1 MAENV
6 SIVIKA
12 FDKTKPAFGAVGK
25 SLKGVT
31 SAIFSMRTALV
42 GVAGVAGFGYLVKS
56 SLNATD
62 TLSKTANKIGTTT
75 EALGGLRYA
84 AEVTGVAT
92 NTMDMALQR
101 FTRRTAE
108 AAKGTGEAK
117 GAIKELGL
125 NAQELNKMP
134 LDQRMIA
141 LADAFGK
148 VDNESDQLRL
158 AFKLFDSEG
167 AALVNT
173 LALGSDGLKD
183 LLGEAKLLGLTM
195 STTAAQGV
203 EKANDSITK
212 LLYLAKGLKDQ
223 FAAALAPAIEGLVTL
238 LTGRL
243 QDSIKKAG
251 GTVEAFAKNMAISF
265 IGATAGIV
273 KGFESMMKVIDRA
286 LNFVAAKV
294 NNFQL
299 RGFQAELAEAQNK
312 AKLFGDAYNTMIRGG
327 KLSGKDTL
335 KLGLYGVERNTEA
348 LFKAWDLA
356 DKKIQASHVSI
367 NSLTVKPFNLAGMFD
382 VEDFSYAEFAE
393 GLIASLGEVGGA
405 AEKALEPTT
414 KALSDVQQGFKDW
427 SDALPDTTANIKSLT
442 NQGLNGLT
450 DALTAGVT
458 GAANFA
464 DAMKS
469 MAKSVIDSL
478 IKMLIQKYIVDAAF
492 GAITGFIGNTQTG
505 INSAAGYGSSL
516 GGADPFNTS
525 NFSGKAIGGSVQSG
539 QPYMVGERGPEMFVP
554 NSQGSIVP
562 NGRLGGA
569 NSLDTSNF
577 APRAIGGS
585 VQNGSPYMVGERGPE
600 MFVPNSQ
607 GSIVPNNRMGGDG
620 ITINQTINVTTGV
633 QQTVRAEIASLM
645 PQIANAAKG
654 AVADA
659 KMRGGN
665 YSKMLGA

>member
-25 SLKGVT
+25 ALKGVT
-31 SAIFSMRTALV
+31 ASIFSMRTALV
-42 GVAGVAGFGYLVKS
+42 GVAGVAGFGYLIKS

-84 AEVTGVAT
+84 AEITGVAT

-173 LALGSDGLKD
+173 LALGSDGLKG
-183 LLGEAKLLGLTM
+183 LLGEAKALGLTM
-195 STTAAQGV
+195 STSAAQGV

-212 LLYLAKGLKDQ
+212 LLSLGKGLKDQ
-223 FAAALAPAIEGLVTL
+223 FAAALAPAIESVVTQ
-238 LTGRL
+238 LTEFF
-243 QDSIKKAG
+243 QAIAEDEG
-251 GTVEAFAKNMAISF
+251 GVEAWARSMAVGF
-265 IGATAGIV
+265 LTAIQDIV
-273 KGFESMMKVIDRA
+273 KGLDHGLTAIA
-286 LNFVAAKV
+286 GFV
-294 NNFQL
+294 
-299 RGFQAELAEAQNK
+299 NK
-312 AKLFGDAYNTMIRGG
+312 ANGYLSAFNVKAQSDQLKYLVKKLHEVD
-327 KLSGKDTL
+327 
-335 KLGLYGVERNTEA
+335 
-348 LFKAWDLA
+348 
-356 DKKIQASHVSI
+356 
-367 NSLTVKPFNLAGMFD
+367 
-382 VEDFSYAEFAE
+382 
-393 GLIASLGEVGGA
+393 GEI
-405 AEKALEPTT
+405 KALEAGG
-414 KALSDVQQGFKDW
+414 KATASDWLFGEDLESKKAKWEDLYNQVIVGRQELKTLGRPIAENGLSTMLDGTIAKIELLKKAIGVDAGAYVSMFEPMINELSDLQQGFKDW
-427 SDALPDTTANIKSLT
+427 SDALPNTTTNIKSLT
-442 NQGLNGLT
+442 SQGLNGLT

-492 GAITGFIGNTQTG
+492 GAISSAIGGVTQTG
-505 INSAAGYGSSL
+505 PTGGGSGMPSFNPRGY
-516 GGADPFNTS
+516 A
-525 NFSGKAIGGSVQSG
+525 AIGGPVQSG
-539 QPYMVGERGPEMFVP
+539 
-554 NSQGSIVP
+554 
-562 NGRLGGA
+562 
-569 NSLDTSNF
+569 
-577 APRAIGGS
+577 
-585 VQNGSPYMVGERGPE
+585 SPYVVGERGPE

-607 GSIVPNNRMGGDG
+607 GSIVPNNRMSGGG
-620 ITINQTINVTTGV
+620 GVTVNQTINVTTGV
-633 QQTVRAEIASLM
+633 QQTVRAEIATLM

-654 AVADA
+654 AVAEA
-659 KMRGGN
+659 RMRGGN

>member
-62 TLSKTANKIGTTT
+62 SLKKTADKIGTTT
-75 EALGGLRYA
+75 EALSALRYA
-84 AEVTGVAT
+84 AERTGVQT
-92 NTMDMALQR
+92 NTLDMAMQR

-117 GAIKELGL
+117 GALKELGIDANKL
-125 NAQELNKMP
+125 QRLGLDEQMAEL
-134 LDQRMIA
+134 A
-141 LADAFGK
+141 GAFGT
-148 VDNESDQLRL
+148 VESDADRLRI

-173 LALGSDGLKD
+173 LALGEKGLEEMF
-183 LLGEAKLLGLTM
+183 GRAKALGLVM
-195 STTAAQGV
+195 SSQAAGGV
-203 EKANDSITK
+203 EKANDSFNDMLSIV
-212 LLYLAKGLKDQ
+212 KGLKDQ
-223 FAAALAPAIEGLVTL
+223 FSAALAPALDAIVTKFTNFIIRTSDAEGGIEKLARSMAVSFLESVKATL
-238 LTGRL
+238 
-243 QDSIKKAG
+243 
-251 GTVEAFAKNMAISF
+251 
-265 IGATAGIV
+265 GA
-273 KGFESMMKVIDRA
+273 
-286 LNFVAAKV
+286 L
-294 NNFQL
+294 
-299 RGFQAELAEAQNK
+299 
-312 AKLFGDAYNTMIRGG
+312 
-327 KLSGKDTL
+327 
-335 KLGLYGVERNTEA
+335 
-348 LFKAWDLA
+348 
-356 DKKIQASHVSI
+356 DK
-367 NSLTVKPFNLAGMFD
+367 
-382 VEDFSYAEFAE
+382 FAE
-393 GLIASLGEVGGA
+393 GLDTVIKKANDFFTGFETRSIQNQMKGIAKEMSELGDQIGNLEDGGVPSIWEFITDGGLVAQKADIQRLGAQYVALYGQLQKASEGNSDFASSLGGIIDMDATNLFFDELLKTIKELGEIAPNVLTPLV
-405 AEKALEPTT
+405 KTT
-414 KALSDVQQGFKDW
+414 NDLQVGFKSW
-427 SDALPDTTANIKSLT
+427 SDSLPSMQENIQNLT
-442 NQGLNGLT
+442 KQGLNGLT

-469 MAKSVIDSL
+469 MAKSVVDSL

-492 GAITGFIGNTQTG
+492 GAITGFFDPQTR
-505 INSAAGYGSSL
+505 INSSAGYGSSL

-554 NSQGSIVP
+554 NAQGSIVP
-562 NGRLGGA
+562 NGRSGG
-569 NSLDTSNF
+569 
-577 APRAIGGS
+577 GG
-585 VQNGSPYMVGERGPE
+585 VTV
-600 MFVPNSQ
+600 
-607 GSIVPNNRMGGDG
+607 
-620 ITINQTINVTTGV
+620 NQTINVTTGV

>member
-31 SAIFSMRTALV
+31 SAIFSMRTALI
-42 GVAGVAGFGYLVKS
+42 GVAGVAGFGYLIKS

-62 TLSKTANKIGTTT
+62 SLKKTADKIGTTT

-84 AEVTGVAT
+84 AEITGVAT

-173 LALGSDGLKD
+173 LALGSDGLKE

-195 STTAAQGV
+195 STAAAQGV

-212 LLYLAKGLKDQ
+212 LLSLGKGLRDQ
-223 FAAALAPAIEGLVTL
+223 FAAALAPAIETMV
-238 LTGRL
+238 
-243 QDSIKKAG
+243 KAFTAYILKIQEAKG
-251 GTVEAFAKNMAISF
+251 GIEAFAKSMAVSFLNGVKAVILSLDTMLGTVSKFFNKATGFIKKFDKNATLDSIAHANKQVKELNDEITVLQAAGKTKGLQQKADKISELLLRIAKEEAHLARMNETFPTLSLGDLINMEGVEETFTALI
-265 IGATAGIV
+265 AGINGIGTAV
-273 KGFESMMKVIDRA
+273 TE
-286 LNFVAAKV
+286 
-294 NNFQL
+294 
-299 RGFQAELAEAQNK
+299 
-312 AKLFGDAYNTMIRGG
+312 
-327 KLSGKDTL
+327 TL
-335 KLGLYGVERNTEA
+335 KPAVVT
-348 LFKAWDLA
+348 
-356 DKKIQASHVSI
+356 
-367 NSLTVKPFNLAGMFD
+367 
-382 VEDFSYAEFAE
+382 
-393 GLIASLGEVGGA
+393 
-405 AEKALEPTT
+405 
-414 KALSDVQQGFKDW
+414 LSDLQQGFKDW
-427 SDALPDTTANIKSLT
+427 SDALPDTTANIKSLAD
-442 NQGLNGLT
+442 QGLNGLT

-492 GAITGFIGNTQTG
+492 GAITGFISNTQAG
-505 INSAAGYGSSL
+505 INSSAGYSAGM
-516 GGADPFNTS
+516 GDPFAS
-525 NFSGKAIGGSVQSG
+525 NFGGKAIGGSVQNG
-539 QPYMVGERGPEMFVP
+539 Q
-554 NSQGSIVP
+554 
-562 NGRLGGA
+562 
-569 NSLDTSNF
+569 
-577 APRAIGGS
+577 
-585 VQNGSPYMVGERGPE
+585 PYMVGERGPE

-607 GSIVPNNRMGGDG
+607 GSIVPNNRMGGG
-620 ITINQTINVTTGV
+620 GGVVVNQTINVTTGV

>member
-25 SLKGVT
+25 ALKGVT
-31 SAIFSMRTALV
+31 ASIFSMRTALV
-42 GVAGVAGFGYLVKS
+42 GVAGVAGFGYLIKS

-84 AEVTGVAT
+84 AEITGVAT

-108 AAKGTGEAK
+108 AAKGMGEAK

-173 LALGSDGLKD
+173 LALGSDGLKE

-195 STTAAQGV
+195 STAAAQGV

-212 LLYLAKGLKDQ
+212 LLSLGKGLRDQ
-223 FAAALAPAIEGLVTL
+223 FSAALAPAIETMV
-238 LTGRL
+238 
-243 QDSIKKAG
+243 KAFTAYILKIQEAKG
-251 GTVEAFAKNMAISF
+251 GIEAFAKSMAVSF
-265 IGATAGIV
+265 LNGVKAVVLSLDTMLGAVST
-273 KGFESMMKVIDRA
+273 F
-286 LNFVAAKV
+286 F
-294 NNFQL
+294 
-299 RGFQAELAEAQNK
+299 NK
-312 AKLFGDAYNTMIRGG
+312 ATGFIKKFDNDATLDSIAHAKKQAKELSDEITVLQAAGKTKGLQQKADKISAILLRIAKEEAHLARMNETFPTLNLGDLINSEGVEANFKALIDGINGIGTAVTE
-327 KLSGKDTL
+327 TL
-335 KLGLYGVERNTEA
+335 KPAVVT
-348 LFKAWDLA
+348 
-356 DKKIQASHVSI
+356 
-367 NSLTVKPFNLAGMFD
+367 
-382 VEDFSYAEFAE
+382 
-393 GLIASLGEVGGA
+393 
-405 AEKALEPTT
+405 
-414 KALSDVQQGFKDW
+414 LSDLQQGFKDW

-492 GAITGFIGNTQTG
+492 GTITASFGGQGAINKTG
-505 INSAAGYGSSL
+505 GYGASL
-516 GGADPFNTS
+516 GSIDPFS
-525 NFSGKAIGGSVQSG
+525 SSFSGKAIGGSVQSG

-562 NGRLGGA
+562 TNK
-569 NSLDTSNF
+569 
-577 APRAIGGS
+577 
-585 VQNGSPYMVGERGPE
+585 
-600 MFVPNSQ
+600 
-607 GSIVPNNRMGGDG
+607 MGGG
-620 ITINQTINVTTGV
+620 GGVVVNQTINVSTGV
-633 QQTVRAEIASLM
+633 QQTVRAEIATLM

-659 KMRGGN
+659 RQRGGGF
-665 YSKMLGA
+665 SKSLVGA

>member
-62 TLSKTANKIGTTT
+62 SLKKTADKIGTTT
-75 EALGGLRYA
+75 EALSALRYA
-84 AEVTGVAT
+84 AERTGVQT
-92 NTMDMALQR
+92 NTLDMAMQR

-117 GAIKELGL
+117 GALKELGIDANKL
-125 NAQELNKMP
+125 QRLGLDEQMAEL
-134 LDQRMIA
+134 A
-141 LADAFGK
+141 GAFAT
-148 VDNESDQLRL
+148 VESDADRLRI

-173 LALGSDGLKD
+173 LALGEKGLEEMFGKAKALGLVMSSEAAGGVERANDALTD
-183 LLGEAKLLGLTM
+183 LL
-195 STTAAQGV
+195 
-203 EKANDSITK
+203 SIS
-212 LLYLAKGLKDQ
+212 KGLKDQ
-223 FAAALAPAIEGLVTL
+223 FSAALAPAIETMVTAFTAYIL
-238 LTGRL
+238 KI
-243 QDSIKKAG
+243 QEAKG
-251 GTVEAFAKNMAISF
+251 GIEAFAKSMAVSFLNGLKAVILSLDTMLGAVSKFFNKATGFIKKFDKDATLASIAHANKKVEELNNSITVLQAAGKTKGLQQKADKISELILRIAKEEAHLARMNETF
-265 IGATAGIV
+265 PTLNLGDLINSEGVQETFTALIAGINGIGTAV
-273 KGFESMMKVIDRA
+273 TE
-286 LNFVAAKV
+286 N
-294 NNFQL
+294 
-299 RGFQAELAEAQNK
+299 
-312 AKLFGDAYNTMIRGG
+312 
-327 KLSGKDTL
+327 L
-335 KLGLYGVERNTEA
+335 KPAV
-348 LFKAWDLA
+348 
-356 DKKIQASHVSI
+356 V
-367 NSLTVKPFNLAGMFD
+367 
-382 VEDFSYAEFAE
+382 
-393 GLIASLGEVGGA
+393 
-405 AEKALEPTT
+405 
-414 KALSDVQQGFKDW
+414 ALSDLQQGFKEW

-442 NQGLNGLT
+442 DQGLNGLT

-469 MAKSVIDSL
+469 MAKSVVDSL

-492 GAITGFIGNTQTG
+492 GAITGFV
-505 INSAAGYGSSL
+505 
-516 GGADPFNTS
+516 GGGVTDKT
-525 NFSGKAIGGSVQSG
+525 NFGPAMNAPNFGPQLSGKAIGGSVQSG

-562 NGRLGGA
+562 NGRSGG
-569 NSLDTSNF
+569 
-577 APRAIGGS
+577 GG
-585 VQNGSPYMVGERGPE
+585 VV
-600 MFVPNSQ
+600 V
-607 GSIVPNNRMGGDG
+607 
-620 ITINQTINVTTGV
+620 NQTINVTTGV

-654 AVADA
+654 AVAEA

>member
-12 FDKTKPAFGAVGK
+12 FDKTKPAFGAVTK
-25 SLKGVT
+25 ALTGVT
-31 SAIFSMRTALV
+31 SAVFSMRTAL
-42 GVAGVAGFGYLVKS
+42 AGAAGLAGFGYLIKT

-75 EALGGLRYA
+75 EALGSLRYA
-84 AEVTGVAT
+84 AEITGVAT

-125 NAQELNKMP
+125 NAQELNRMP

-148 VDNESDQLRL
+148 VDNEADQLRL

-183 LLGEAKLLGLTM
+183 LLGEAKALGLAM
-195 STTAAQGV
+195 STSAAQGV

-212 LLYLAKGLKDQ
+212 LLSLGKGLRDQ
-223 FAAALAPAIEGLVTL
+223 FSAALAPAIESAVTMLTKFFQTIATDKGGVEKWARGMAKGFLQSIQDIIKGLD
-238 LTGRL
+238 TGLSAISEFANKANFYINAIDIRS
-243 QDSIKKAG
+243 QENNIKKFNKEIKELSAEIDALESGGKQSFTDYLLGEDIESKKDKLEDLMHRSILAGQAVQDLSKPISGNNLGEFFDTTIAKIEAMKNAIGVNAG
-251 GTVEAFAKNMAISF
+251 GTSP
-265 IGATAGIV
+265 
-273 KGFESMMKVIDRA
+273 
-286 LNFVAAKV
+286 
-294 NNFQL
+294 
-299 RGFQAELAEAQNK
+299 
-312 AKLFGDAYNTMIRGG
+312 
-327 KLSGKDTL
+327 
-335 KLGLYGVERNTEA
+335 
-348 LFKAWDLA
+348 LFKPVTD
-356 DKKIQASHVSI
+356 
-367 NSLTVKPFNLAGMFD
+367 
-382 VEDFSYAEFAE
+382 E
-393 GLIASLGEVGGA
+393 
-405 AEKALEPTT
+405 
-414 KALSDVQQGFKDW
+414 LSDLRQGFKDW
-427 SDALPDTTANIKSLT
+427 SDLLPDTTSNIKSLT

-492 GAITGFIGNTQTG
+492 GAITSFIGGQASTNRAG
-505 INSAAGYGSSL
+505 GYGASL
-516 GGADPFNTS
+516 GSADPFN
-525 NFSGKAIGGSVQSG
+525 
-539 QPYMVGERGPEMFVP
+539 
-554 NSQGSIVP
+554 
-562 NGRLGGA
+562 
-569 NSLDTSNF
+569 TSNF

-607 GSIVPNNRMGGDG
+607 GSIIPNSRMSGGG
-620 ITINQTINVTTGV
+620 GVIVNQTINVTTGV

>member
-62 TLSKTANKIGTTT
+62 SLKKTADKIGTTT
-75 EALGGLRYA
+75 EALSALRYA
-84 AEVTGVAT
+84 AERTGVQT
-92 NTMDMALQR
+92 NTLDMAMQR

-125 NAQELNKMP
+125 DANKLQRLS
-134 LDQRMIA
+134 LDQQMVS
-141 LADAFGK
+141 LAGAFGN
-148 VDNESDQLRL
+148 VTNDADRLRI

-173 LALGSDGLKD
+173 LALGEAGLEEMF
-183 LLGEAKLLGLTM
+183 GRAKTLGLVM
-195 STTAAQGV
+195 SNQASVGV
-203 EKANDSITK
+203 EKANDSFNDMLSIV
-212 LLYLAKGLKDQ
+212 KGLKDQ
-223 FAAALAPAIEGLVTL
+223 FSAALAPAIDEIVTKFTNFIIRTADAEGGIENLARSMAVSFLESVKVTL
-238 LTGRL
+238 
-243 QDSIKKAG
+243 
-251 GTVEAFAKNMAISF
+251 
-265 IGATAGIV
+265 GA
-273 KGFESMMKVIDRA
+273 
-286 LNFVAAKV
+286 L
-294 NNFQL
+294 
-299 RGFQAELAEAQNK
+299 
-312 AKLFGDAYNTMIRGG
+312 
-327 KLSGKDTL
+327 
-335 KLGLYGVERNTEA
+335 
-348 LFKAWDLA
+348 
-356 DKKIQASHVSI
+356 DK
-367 NSLTVKPFNLAGMFD
+367 
-382 VEDFSYAEFAE
+382 FAE
-393 GLIASLGEVGGA
+393 GLDTVINKANDFFTGFETRSIQNQMKGIAKEMAELGDQIGHLEDGGIPSIWEYITDGGLKAQRADIQRLGAQYVDLYSQLQKASEGNSDFASSLGGIIDLDATNTFFDDLLATVKTLGEIA
-405 AEKALEPTT
+405 PTALTPLVKTT
-414 KALSDVQQGFKDW
+414 SDLQLGFKSW
-427 SDALPDTTANIKSLT
+427 SDELPTMQENIQNLT
-442 NQGLNGLT
+442 KQGLNGMT

-492 GAITGFIGNTQTG
+492 GAITGFIGNTQAG
-505 INSAAGYGSSL
+505 INSSAGYGSSL
-516 GGADPFNTS
+516 GGADPFN
-525 NFSGKAIGGSVQSG
+525 
-539 QPYMVGERGPEMFVP
+539 
-554 NSQGSIVP
+554 
-562 NGRLGGA
+562 
-569 NSLDTSNF
+569 TSNF

-607 GSIVPNNRMGGDG
+607 GSIVPNNRMGGG
-620 ITINQTINVTTGV
+620 GGVVVNQTINVTTGV

>member
-62 TLSKTANKIGTTT
+62 SLKKTADKIGTTT
-75 EALGGLRYA
+75 EALSALRYA
-84 AEVTGVAT
+84 AERTGVQT
-92 NTMDMALQR
+92 NTLDMAMQR

-125 NAQELNKMP
+125 DANKLQRLS
-134 LDQRMIA
+134 LDQQMVS
-141 LADAFGK
+141 LAGAFGNVTSK
-148 VDNESDQLRL
+148 SDRLRI

-173 LALGSDGLKD
+173 LALGEAGLEEMF
-183 LLGEAKLLGLTM
+183 GRAKTLGLVM
-195 STTAAQGV
+195 SSQAAAGV
-203 EKANDSITK
+203 EKANDSFNDMLSIV
-212 LLYLAKGLKDQ
+212 KGLKDQ
-223 FAAALAPAIEGLVTL
+223 FSAALAPAINEIVTKFTNFIIRTADAKDGIENLARSMAVSFLESVKVTL
-238 LTGRL
+238 
-243 QDSIKKAG
+243 
-251 GTVEAFAKNMAISF
+251 
-265 IGATAGIV
+265 GA
-273 KGFESMMKVIDRA
+273 
-286 LNFVAAKV
+286 L
-294 NNFQL
+294 
-299 RGFQAELAEAQNK
+299 
-312 AKLFGDAYNTMIRGG
+312 
-327 KLSGKDTL
+327 
-335 KLGLYGVERNTEA
+335 
-348 LFKAWDLA
+348 
-356 DKKIQASHVSI
+356 DK
-367 NSLTVKPFNLAGMFD
+367 
-382 VEDFSYAEFAE
+382 FAE
-393 GLIASLGEVGGA
+393 GLDTVINKANDFFTGFETRSIQNQMKGIAKEMAELGDQIGHLEDGGIPSIWEYITDGGLEAQRADIQRLGAQYVDLYSQLQDAAEGNSEFSSSLGGIIDLGA
-405 AEKALEPTT
+405 TNTFFDDLLATVKTLGEIAPTALTPLVKTT
-414 KALSDVQQGFKDW
+414 SDLQLGFKSW
-427 SDALPDTTANIKSLT
+427 SDELPTMQENIQNLT
-442 NQGLNGLT
+442 KQGLNGMT

-492 GAITGFIGNTQTG
+492 GAITNFIGGSARMATG
-505 INSAAGYGSSL
+505 ATGTMSGPA
-516 GGADPFNTS
+516 S
-525 NFSGKAIGGSVQSG
+525 NYFVPSMSGKAIGGSVQSG

-562 NGRLGGA
+562 NGRSSGG
-569 NSLDTSNF
+569 
-577 APRAIGGS
+577 G
-585 VQNGSPYMVGERGPE
+585 VV
-600 MFVPNSQ
+600 V
-607 GSIVPNNRMGGDG
+607 
-620 ITINQTINVTTGV
+620 NQTINVTTGV

>member
-12 FDKTKPAFGAVGK
+12 FDKTKPAFGAVG
-25 SLKGVT
+25 SALKGIT
-31 SAIFSMRTALV
+31 ASIFSMKTALIGV
-42 GVAGVAGFGYLVKS
+42 GGVTGFGYLIKKS
-56 SLNATD
+56 LDATD

-84 AEVTGVAT
+84 AEITGVST

-117 GAIKELGL
+117 GAIKELRL
-125 NAQELNKMP
+125 NAQELNRMP

-173 LALGSDGLKD
+173 LALGSDGLKE
-183 LLGEAKLLGLTM
+183 LLGEAKMLGLTM
-195 STTAAQGV
+195 STEAAQGV

-212 LLYLAKGLKDQ
+212 LLSIVKGLKDQ
-223 FAAALAPAIEGLVTL
+223 FSAALAPAIDEIVTKFTNFIIRTTDAEGGIEKLAQSMAVSFLEGVKVTL
-238 LTGRL
+238 
-243 QDSIKKAG
+243 
-251 GTVEAFAKNMAISF
+251 
-265 IGATAGIV
+265 GA
-273 KGFESMMKVIDRA
+273 
-286 LNFVAAKV
+286 L
-294 NNFQL
+294 
-299 RGFQAELAEAQNK
+299 
-312 AKLFGDAYNTMIRGG
+312 
-327 KLSGKDTL
+327 
-335 KLGLYGVERNTEA
+335 
-348 LFKAWDLA
+348 
-356 DKKIQASHVSI
+356 DK
-367 NSLTVKPFNLAGMFD
+367 
-382 VEDFSYAEFAE
+382 FAE
-393 GLIASLGEVGGA
+393 GLDTVINKANDFFTGFETRSIQNQMKGIAKEMSELGDQIGDLEDGGIPSIWEFITDGGLVAQKADIQRLGTQYVALYGQLQKASEGNSEFASSLGGIIDMDDTNLFFDDLLRTIQELGEIAPNVLTPLV
-405 AEKALEPTT
+405 KTT
-414 KALSDVQQGFKDW
+414 NDLQVGFKSW
-427 SDALPDTTANIKSLT
+427 SDSLPSMQENIQNLT
-442 NQGLNGLT
+442 KQGLNGMT

-469 MAKSVIDSL
+469 MAKSVVDSL

-492 GAITGFIGNTQTG
+492 GAITGFFDPQTR
-505 INSAAGYGSSL
+505 INSSAGYGSSL

-525 NFSGKAIGGSVQSG
+525 NF
-539 QPYMVGERGPEMFVP
+539 
-554 NSQGSIVP
+554 
-562 NGRLGGA
+562 
-569 NSLDTSNF
+569 

-585 VQNGSPYMVGERGPE
+585 VQNGAPYMVGERGPE

-607 GSIVPNNRMGGDG
+607 GSIVPNNRIGGG
-620 ITINQTINVTTGV
+620 GVTVNQTINVTTGV
-633 QQTVRAEIASLM
+633 QQTVRAEIATLM

-654 AVADA
+654 AVAEA
-659 KMRGGN
+659 RMRGGN

>member
-31 SAIFSMRTALV
+31 SAIFSMKTALI

-62 TLSKTANKIGTTT
+62 SLKKTADKIGTTT
-75 EALGGLRYA
+75 EALSALRYA
-84 AEVTGVAT
+84 AERTGVQT
-92 NTMDMALQR
+92 NTLDMAMQR

-125 NAQELNKMP
+125 DASKLQRLS
-134 LDQRMIA
+134 LDQQMVS
-141 LADAFGK
+141 LAGAFGN
-148 VDNESDQLRL
+148 VTNDADRLRI

-173 LALGSDGLKD
+173 LALGEAGLEEMFGRAKALGLVMSSEAAGGVERANDALTD
-183 LLGEAKLLGLTM
+183 LL
-195 STTAAQGV
+195 
-203 EKANDSITK
+203 SIS
-212 LLYLAKGLKDQ
+212 KGLKDQ
-223 FAAALAPAIEGLVTL
+223 FSAALAPAIETMVTAFTAYIL
-238 LTGRL
+238 KI
-243 QDSIKKAG
+243 QEAKG
-251 GTVEAFAKNMAISF
+251 GIEAFAKSMAVSF
-265 IGATAGIV
+265 LNGVKAVILSLDTMLGAV
-273 KGFESMMKVIDRA
+273 SKF
-286 LNFVAAKV
+286 F
-294 NNFQL
+294 
-299 RGFQAELAEAQNK
+299 NK
-312 AKLFGDAYNTMIRGG
+312 ATGFIKKFDQNA
-327 KLSGKDTL
+327 TL
-335 KLGLYGVERNTEA
+335 DSIAHAN
-348 LFKAWDLA
+348 
-356 DKKIQASHVSI
+356 KKIQELNNSITVLQAAGKTKGLQQKADKISELFLRIAKEEAHLARMNETFPTLNLGELI
-367 NSLTVKPFNLAGMFD
+367 NS
-382 VEDFSYAEFAE
+382 E
-393 GLIASLGEVGGA
+393 GVQETFTALIAGINGIGTAVTENLKPAVV
-405 AEKALEPTT
+405 
-414 KALSDVQQGFKDW
+414 ALSDLQQGFKEW

-442 NQGLNGLT
+442 DQGLNGLT

-458 GAANFA
+458 GAASFA

-469 MAKSVIDSL
+469 MAKSVVDSL

-492 GAITGFIGNTQTG
+492 SAITGFTGNTQTG
-505 INSAAGYGSSL
+505 INSSAGYGSSL

-554 NSQGSIVP
+554 NAQGSIVP
-562 NGRLGGA
+562 NGRSGG
-569 NSLDTSNF
+569 
-577 APRAIGGS
+577 GG
-585 VQNGSPYMVGERGPE
+585 VV
-600 MFVPNSQ
+600 V
-607 GSIVPNNRMGGDG
+607 
-620 ITINQTINVTTGV
+620 NQTINVTTGV